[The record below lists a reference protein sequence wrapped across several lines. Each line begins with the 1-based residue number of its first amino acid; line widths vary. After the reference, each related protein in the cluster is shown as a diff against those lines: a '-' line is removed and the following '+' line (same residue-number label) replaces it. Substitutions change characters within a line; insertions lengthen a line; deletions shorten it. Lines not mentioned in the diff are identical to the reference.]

1 MDRRTRVGMARMR
14 EEMCEKSTRRM
25 MRCSDSEPQWVAL
38 ESFMGSGSAGRVL
51 LKVSSLSGVGR
62 VLLNVSSLVYFGS
75 VLLKVSSFSYVG
87 RLLWKLMLEE
97 FSLLVPSSDAMLIG
111 LHVSVCQV
119 IHKE

>member
-1 MDRRTRVGMARMR
+1 
-14 EEMCEKSTRRM
+14 MCEKSTRRM
-25 MRCSDSEPQWVAL
+25 MRCSDSEPQWVAV
-38 ESFMGSGSAGRVL
+38 GSSLGFGSVGRVL

-97 FSLLVPSSDAMLIG
+97 FSLLVPSSDAILI
-111 LHVSVCQV
+111 
-119 IHKE
+119 